1 MWRNPLEAGQKF
13 NKARSGELSWE
24 EVGRNPLEAGQ
35 KFNEWFLD
43 PPQSMIHVAI
53 PLKRG
58 KSSTGNVTG
67 AALGSGV
74 AIPLK
79 RGKSST

>member
-35 KFNEWFLD
+35 KFNRRVRIRLNCRYLYTRFAEN
-43 PPQSMIHVAI
+43 QA
-53 PLKRG
+53 KNR
-58 KSSTGNVTG
+58 K
-67 AALGSGV
+67 
-74 AIPLK
+74 K
-79 RGKSST
+79 